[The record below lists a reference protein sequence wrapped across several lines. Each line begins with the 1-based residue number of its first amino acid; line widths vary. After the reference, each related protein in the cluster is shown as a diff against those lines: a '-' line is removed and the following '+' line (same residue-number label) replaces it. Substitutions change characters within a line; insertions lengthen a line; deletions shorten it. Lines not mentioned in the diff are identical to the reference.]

1 MYILAITLSLFF
13 LVVVFVLVFR
23 IVKSALKAIL
33 TTFLLLWVLKF
44 SFSTGVLQNTI
55 KVIQSLGQTSSSAE

>member
-1 MYILAITLSLFF
+1 MDILAITLSLFF